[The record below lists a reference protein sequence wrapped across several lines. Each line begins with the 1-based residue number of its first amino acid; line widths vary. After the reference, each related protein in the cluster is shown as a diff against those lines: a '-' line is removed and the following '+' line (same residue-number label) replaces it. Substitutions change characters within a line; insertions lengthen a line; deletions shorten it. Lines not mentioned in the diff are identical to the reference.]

1 MPISLPIINDPG
13 QNPIVSMLTKALHV
27 THIVTLCKNL
37 FCDNEDKKDDAQVAI
52 LTEVLHV
59 THIVTLCK
67 NLVLLDAIPP
77 TNMGIKWVVK
87 VMKYYNIILN
97 KNKRCYL
104 PFHMCKYKPPST

>member
-13 QNPIVSMLTKALHV
+13 QNPIVWTID
-27 THIVTLCKNL
+27 IVSL
-37 FCDNEDKKDDAQVAI
+37 
-52 LTEVLHV
+52 
-59 THIVTLCK
+59 
-67 NLVLLDAIPP
+67 LLDAIPP
-77 TNMGIKWVVK
+77 TNMGIKWVAK